1 MDLKAQLDNKAMKVK
16 VSSKCFMKVGV
27 FGESA
32 FGWILFTKEAF
43 DNGSTKPF
51 GLKQKKTT
59 LSDCL

>member
-1 MDLKAQLDNKAMKVK
+1 
-16 VSSKCFMKVGV
+16 MKVGV